1 MPLLH
6 NIALYNSEGEPELVS
21 IDVDYSNNGFKVI
34 VNACTVITEI
44 KSMPS
49 DEIVDIQT
57 GIARALNYLD
67 EDDNPELWR
76 VVMECEIDHKA
87 NGEVAEL
94 EYAKETRISTR
105 WGSGGY

>member
-1 MPLLH
+1 MILH
-6 NIALYNSEGEPELVS
+6 NIALYNSEGESQLVS
-21 IDVDYSNNGFKVI
+21 LDVDYSDNGFKVI
-34 VNACTVITEI
+34 VNACNVLDVLQIR
-44 KSMPS
+44 PS

-67 EDDNPELWR
+67 EDENPELWR